1 MSGESDP
8 DLAHLGALARR
19 HDLDDAAVAR
29 LAALWD
35 HLSEGGPAPTAV
47 RGRHEILDRHL
58 ADSLA
63 GLEIVA
69 VREAARIADLGSGA
83 GLPGAV
89 LAAAMPDSEVRTV
102 ESQQSKC
109 AYIAALVAAAGLANV
124 RIVCSRVEDWA
135 DGGGAHDLVV
145 ARALA
150 AQPVVLE
157 YAAPLLALG
166 GHLVEWRGR
175 RDRDEESRGDAA
187 AARLGL
193 SRQEVRA
200 VTPFAGAEARHL
212 HVFVKSADTPPE
224 FPRRAGVAARRPLGP
239 EGPGRAGATGHDS
252 GGR

>member
-1 MSGESDP
+1 MSGSSDP
-8 DLAHLGALARR
+8 DLAQLSTLARR
-19 HDLDDAAVAR
+19 YDLDGAAVPR
-29 LAALWD
+29 LVAVWN
-35 HLSEGGPAPTAV
+35 HLTEGDRAPTAV
-47 RGRHEILDRHL
+47 RGKHEVLNRHL

-63 GLEIVA
+63 GLEVVA
-69 VREAARIADLGSGA
+69 VRQATRVADLGSGA
-83 GLPGAV
+83 GLPGVV
-89 LAAAMPDSEVRTV
+89 LAAAMPDSEVHAI

-109 AYIAALVAAAGLANV
+109 AYIAALVAAARLPNV
-124 RIVCSRVEDWA
+124 RIVCSRAEDWA
-135 DGGGAHDLVV
+135 PGSGAHDLVV

-166 GHLVEWRGR
+166 GYLVEWRGR

-224 FPRRAGVAARRPLGP
+224 FPRRAGVATRRPLGSDRP
-239 EGPGRAGATGHDS
+239 YPAGATGLDS
-252 GGR
+252 RRR

>member
-1 MSGESDP
+1 MDVPNDS
-8 DLAHLGALARR
+8 DLAQLAALAGRY
-19 HDLDDAAVAR
+19 DLDDAAAWR
-29 LAALWD
+29 IAALWD
-35 HLSEGGPAPTAV
+35 DLSEGKRAPTAV
-47 RGRHEILDRHL
+47 RGRQEVLNRHL

-69 VREAARIADLGSGA
+69 VRDATRIADLGSGA
-83 GLPGAV
+83 GLPGVV

-109 AYIAALVAAAGLANV
+109 AYIAALVAAAKLANV
-124 RIVCSRVEDWA
+124 RIVCSRAEDWA
-135 DGGGAHDLVV
+135 AGTGAHDLVV

-157 YAAPLLALG
+157 YAAPLLAIG

-175 RDRDEESRGDAA
+175 RDHDEERIGDAA

-212 HVFVKSADTPPE
+212 HVFVKAAATPRE
-224 FPRRAGVAARRPLGP
+224 FPRRAGVAARRPLGAD
-239 EGPGRAGATGHDS
+239 GPDPALGTGDDS
-252 GGR
+252 GRR

>member
-1 MSGESDP
+1 MTGASDP
-8 DLAHLGALARR
+8 DSAQLGPLARR

-29 LAALWD
+29 IAALWAR
-35 HLSEGGPAPTAV
+35 LSEDERAPTAV
-47 RGRHEILDRHL
+47 RGRQEVLNRHI

-63 GLEIVA
+63 GLETAA
-69 VREAARIADLGSGA
+69 VRDATRIADLGSGA
-83 GLPGAV
+83 GLPGVV
-89 LAAAMPDSEVRTV
+89 LAAAMPGSEVRTV

-109 AYIAALVAAAGLANV
+109 AYIAALVAAAELGNV
-124 RIVCSRVEDWA
+124 RIVCSRAEDWA
-135 DGGGAHDLVV
+135 AGVGAHDLVV

-224 FPRRAGVAARRPLGP
+224 FPRRAGVAARRPLGS
-239 EGPGRAGATGHDS
+239 EGPDRAGATGHDS